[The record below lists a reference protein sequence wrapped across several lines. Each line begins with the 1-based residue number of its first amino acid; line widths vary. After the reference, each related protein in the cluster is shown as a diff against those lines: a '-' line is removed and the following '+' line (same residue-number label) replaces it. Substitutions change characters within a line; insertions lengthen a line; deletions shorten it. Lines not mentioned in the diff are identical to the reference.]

1 VGIISENI
9 IAVTGFSATSALG
22 ALEETTADAN
32 AYPTGVNATG
42 FVSSVLV
49 WGNVIPG
56 VTDNF
61 NLIVT
66 GQSTNW
72 QEVA

>member
-1 VGIISENI
+1 VP
-9 IAVTGFSATSALG
+9 
-22 ALEETTADAN
+22 LEETTGTAN
-32 AYPTGVNATG
+32 IYPTGVNATG
-42 FVSSVLV
+42 FVTSVLV
-49 WGNVIPG
+49 WGNVVPG
-56 VTDNF
+56 VTDNFNSITPGVTNNF

>member
-1 VGIISENI
+1 LASVGIIGANI
-9 IAVTGFSATSALG
+9 IGITGLSATSALG

-32 AYPTGVNATG
+32 AYPTEVNATG

-56 VTDNF
+56 VTDN
-61 NLIVT
+61 LI
-66 GQSTNW
+66 
-72 QEVA
+72 